1 MPRAHKFSID
11 QVAYAAVAVFVLVIT
26 WNGFRTPVG
35 AIGSFFLAVA
45 FVAVLGQTLLARRPL
60 PLPPWMVAAALGFT
74 VAAMLNIIFP
84 PDQALLDRTLLYF
97 RSLPGRNLGYLIP
110 RPDLVQLIQFVI
122 ALLVVPM
129 MIAAVA
135 TTRARVRGLLD
146 LFVIGATVNAF
157 VGIVDLAGLP
167 IAPYQIA
174 GSRTAALTIHPNYLA
189 LACTIAAP
197 LALLWVTR
205 GGRWRTAG
213 YASAGLLLLGA
224 YASGSR
230 VGAVTAALAV
240 VATFVLLPG
249 LRRGL
254 GVVVPVVGIGV
265 VTVVLVAGD
274 QILEQVRLGG
284 DLGTTVNTAASD
296 LQRSKTS
303 SLALDQFQAR
313 PLQGVGYSVI
323 ADAHIIYLQLLASGG
338 LIAMAAFIT
347 YIGGLAGSLRR
358 ALAGPQRDAAVVCGL
373 AILMWLINGT
383 HDNQLADKYLYVIP
397 GFIVAMARLATL
409 EAAAD
414 ERRGRGATPSPAIA
428 PQPQPAGA
436 PQLPAGAGR
445 AGLSYS

>member
-1 MPRAHKFSID
+1 MRRAHKFSID
-11 QVAYAAVAVFVLVIT
+11 QVAYAAVAVFVVVVT

-45 FVAVLGQTLLARRPL
+45 FVAVLAQTLIGRRPL
-60 PLPPWMVAAALGFT
+60 PLPPWIAAAALGFT
-74 VAAMLNIIFP
+74 IAAMLNIIFP

-97 RSLPGRNLGYLIP
+97 RSLPGRNLGFLIP

-122 ALLVVPM
+122 ALLVVPI

-135 TTRARVRGLLD
+135 TTRERVRGLLD
-146 LFVIGATVNAF
+146 AFVIGATLNAF

-167 IAPYQIA
+167 IAPYQVG

-189 LACTIAAP
+189 LTCTIAAP

-213 YASAGLLLLGA
+213 YVSTALLLLGA

-230 VGAVTAALAV
+230 AGAVTAVLAV
-240 VATFVLLPG
+240 AATYVLIPG

-254 GVVVPVVGIGV
+254 GIVVPIVGIGLV
-265 VTVVLVAGD
+265 ALVLVAGD

-284 DLGTTVNTAASD
+284 DLGTTVNTAGSD

-313 PLQGVGYSVI
+313 PLQGVGYGVI
-323 ADAHIIYLQLLASGG
+323 ADAHVIYLQLLASGG
-338 LIAMAAFIT
+338 LIAMASFIT
-347 YIGGLAGSLRR
+347 YIGGLAASLRR
-358 ALAGPQRDAAVVCGL
+358 AFGGPQRDAAVVCGL
-373 AILMWLINGT
+373 AILMWLINGI

-397 GFIVAMARLATL
+397 GFLVAMARLATL
-409 EAAAD
+409 EAATREEGGRPATASPAGPPQG
-414 ERRGRGATPSPAIA
+414 EPPRGA
-428 PQPQPAGA
+428 QVPAGT
-436 PQLPAGAGR
+436 R
-445 AGLSYS
+445 RTGLSYT